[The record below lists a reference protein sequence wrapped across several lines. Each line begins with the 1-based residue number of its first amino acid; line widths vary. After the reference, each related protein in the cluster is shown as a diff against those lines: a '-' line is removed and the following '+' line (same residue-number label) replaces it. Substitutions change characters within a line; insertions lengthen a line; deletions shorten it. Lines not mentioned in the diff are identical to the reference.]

1 MERESCDGIVTRAPT
16 AIIIVTSLDVQ
27 IVWYMYTEFRR
38 LLVALH
44 FTQDVMC
51 VRCKPASKR
60 IDLASDEMQ
69 SPPRLFRCPSR
80 RRAKL

>member
-1 MERESCDGIVTRAPT
+1 MEAKRRKARERKNGSGERSCDGIATRVLT

-38 LLVALH
+38 LLVALP

-51 VRCKPASKR
+51 AAGLQVSEL
-60 IDLASDEMQ
+60 I
-69 SPPRLFRCPSR
+69 
-80 RRAKL
+80 